1 LANLRAEI
9 HQCSSHEELYQIH
22 PKYGIFLLIFHPI
35 FEIIVDMKKAGNA
48 SSPKLITSPSG
59 SFHLSGEITMASSVA
74 HAPVPSERLD
84 TLIAELYGD
93 HPASL
98 SITDERWQQA
108 VMHVGEQLRAKLRV
122 EVLPERMRKALELVS
137 ANAVTLQTDGTASVQ
152 SGKQTYTLAP
162 DCPCAD
168 AKHRAELC
176 KHALAVELHR
186 RALAVLPGPAGAPA
200 PAPTQPAAAAATPP
214 AAAPS
219 APASHAWD
227 VHEAPASACFK
238 FRVGT
243 MELMY
248 TLRGVD
254 DGELQRRI
262 TATLPTLQEVI
273 EACEER
279 AAQRAAAREAQ
290 AAQAQQAPAAAG
302 PQADLQA
309 LLQQAL
315 AAANGQAPSTPPPAL
330 PSNGTA
336 PSSAAP
342 DDQQTGF
349 CSIHQVPMEQKS
361 NERGTWYSHWLEDEQ
376 RYCKGVRPTRRNGQ
390 SRR

>member
-1 LANLRAEI
+1 MTSLAQPPATR
-9 HQCSSHEELYQIH
+9 
-22 PKYGIFLLIFHPI
+22 
-35 FEIIVDMKKAGNA
+35 
-48 SSPKLITSPSG
+48 
-59 SFHLSGEITMASSVA
+59 
-74 HAPVPSERLD
+74 ERLNE
-84 TLIAELYGD
+84 LVAELFGD
-93 HPASL
+93 QPTPTPQAPASL
-98 SITDERWQQA
+98 STAGQRWQQA
-108 VMHVGEQLRAKLRV
+108 VAQVEEQLHAKLRV
-122 EVLPERMRKALELVS
+122 EVLPERMRKALELVG
-137 ANAVTLQTDGTASVQ
+137 ANAVTLQADGTASVQ

-186 RALAVLPGPAGAPA
+186 RALALFHGSAAA
-200 PAPTQPAAAAATPP
+200 SAPTAARVPTPAAPSATPPLAAAALPP

-254 DGELQRRI
+254 DTELQRRI

-279 AAQRAAAREAQ
+279 AAQRVAAREA
-290 AAQAQQAPAAAG
+290 AHAQQAPAAAV

-309 LLQQAL
+309 LLQQAVQQAL
-315 AAANGQAPSTPPPAL
+315 AAAANGNGHGTPPPP
-330 PSNGTA
+330 PSTGTA
-336 PSSAAP
+336 PHVPTP
-342 DDQQTGF
+342 DGW
-349 CSIHQVPMEQKS
+349 CAVHQVQMEHRQ
-361 NERGTWYSHWLEDEQ
+361 NERGSWYSHWLPDEQ
-376 RYCKGVRPTRRNGQ
+376 RHCKGRR
-390 SRR
+390 